1 MDHTHDPQLRS
12 WLPSAN
18 QPSGDFPIQNLP
30 LGIFRRAGSAEGA
43 RVGVAI
49 GDQVLDLAAC
59 AGAGLI
65 ESDVAA
71 HCRSAQLN
79 GLLSLGRDASRR
91 LRHQV
96 SAALREGA
104 EPLPALLVPMS
115 DAELLLPAQIGDYTD
130 AYASLHHA
138 TNVGRLF
145 RPERPLLPNYKHV
158 PIAYH
163 GRASSLVASGTAIR
177 RPSGQRQSGD
187 APPTFGPSAELDYE
201 AEVGMLVGPGNA
213 LGEPV
218 PIGDAGAQIFGLCL
232 VNDWSAR
239 DIQRWEYQP
248 LGPFLGKS
256 FATSVSPWVV
266 TMEGLEP
273 FRVSASPR
281 PPGDPRPLPYLLDDA
296 DQRAGGVALTVEV
309 WLHTARMRERG
320 LAAVR
325 LSRASLADLYWTPAQ
340 LVAHHASNGC
350 NLRPGDLIATGTV
363 SGAGPDAR
371 SCLLELTRGG
381 REPVALPDGEVRR
394 YLEDGDEVTLRGY
407 CEREGFARIGF
418 GECRGV
424 VMPQ

>member
-18 QPSGDFPIQNLP
+18 QPGGDFPIQNLP
-30 LGIFRRAGSAEGA
+30 LGIFRRAGTAEGA

-59 AGAGLI
+59 AGAGLL
-65 ESDVAA
+65 ESDIAA
-71 HCRSAQLN
+71 HCQSAQLN

-115 DAELLLPAQIGDYTD
+115 DAELLLPAQVGDYTD

-138 TNVGRLF
+138 TTVGRLF
-145 RPERPLLPNYKHV
+145 RPECPLLPNYKHV

-163 GRASSLVASGTAIR
+163 GRASSLVASGAAVR
-177 RPSGQRQSGD
+177 RPSGQRQPGD
-187 APPTFGPSAELDYE
+187 APPIFGPSAELDYE

-266 TMEGLEP
+266 TMEALEP
-273 FRVSASPR
+273 FRVPASARPR
-281 PPGDPRPLPYLLDDA
+281 GDPQPLPYLLDEA

-309 WLHTARMRERG
+309 WLRTARMRERG

-340 LVAHHASNGC
+340 IVAHHASNGC

-363 SGAGPDAR
+363 SGPEPEAR

-381 REPVALPDGEVRR
+381 REPVALPGGEERR
-394 YLEDGDEVTLRGY
+394 YLEDGDEVILRGY
-407 CEREGFARIGF
+407 CERERFARIGF